1 LFAEIFNDRPE
12 PKKGLLKSPHKM
24 MKWMSDLEGKMG
36 VLHTKMKDM
45 QDNPVVHSHHT
56 PQGLIHKGHYAKK
69 VTASQKSEENEIISN
84 RHSPALIETVSDSGE
99 TKRSVLKSSKKMR
112 LWVNDLE
119 GKMGALHDQVKVMQ
133 DLPHVLSPPT
143 KVKTPS
149 VDPIPAPS
157 PPTARTPVP
166 PAKVQAKKSG
176 RSQMKGAIA
185 KMRAQLMAQAPSMS
199 PSSESLQGPIPAA
212 AGPFSAGLNPSRP
225 KQMKKKQPRV
235 GAEKTKAEKSKKIV
249 KAPVREV
256 KDPEVQQEELRV
268 LRENQRKDFKSFVKS
283 KRAQKPAAIDFD
295 LEVAYIPKCP
305 TQRDTGCT
313 TPGTVVSDLVH
324 TLPVSTVI
332 KASAKV
338 LLVKEELKGQD
349 EDGEGTSVEQSTD
362 SGKDSQATVKT
373 PHSDSNHQS
382 SMTDFKAVT
391 RAGCRP
397 QRDNDL
403 AFEGLGVEVG
413 TEESKQ
419 GHPDNFH
426 DEGEGEDNEEDW
438 EEESL
443 DPSMFLS
450 PFIFSEKKD
459 AASDGKE
466 VKDASENKQH
476 ESSEI
481 EAAYLA
487 LYAHMESVSTG
498 ANLISACEDVT
509 FGDEEVP
516 EGEDE
521 EEGEEIE
528 ETGEGIVQWIDVG
541 DDVEV
546 DEDEESDSSG
556 EGTPADTILST
567 LDLETLSVRLSSRS
581 EDDKTHSRNNQMILD
596 EIPLFYPSKREA
608 SSRSALDSV
617 DRDDKNDK
625 DDVITGISLE
635 SPLKRVWVPKTVDF
649 ALVVENLQVA
659 LTAEELRT
667 INWKKTLR
675 KTSRKVAE
683 ADILRRSLQVSL
695 GVEAFNDA
703 SNFLRTVAT
712 MQIEDSNTEDDEYLL
727 SQMEE
732 IVGAEGLQYMEEI
745 FTLITMEDDIERD
758 EIDASEIE
766 QKQEHEQKNKNK
778 NKNKDK
784 HKVDQKN

>member
-1 LFAEIFNDRPE
+1 
-12 PKKGLLKSPHKM
+12 M

-36 VLHTKMKDM
+36 VLHTKVKDM

-56 PQGLIHKGHYAKK
+56 PQGSIYKGHYAEK
-69 VTASQKSEENEIISN
+69 VTASQKSEENEIICN

-119 GKMGALHDQVKVMQ
+119 GKMGALHDQVKEMQ

-143 KVKTPS
+143 KIKTPS

-185 KMRAQLMAQAPSMS
+185 KMRAQLVAQAPSKS

-256 KDPEVQQEELRV
+256 KDPEVQQEELKV
-268 LRENQRKDFKSFVKS
+268 LREKQRKDFKSFVKS
-283 KRAQKPAAIDFD
+283 KRAQKPAATDFD

-305 TQRDTGCT
+305 TPRDIGCT

-324 TLPVSTVI
+324 TLPVSTVM
-332 KASAKV
+332 KANAKV
-338 LLVKEELKGQD
+338 PLVQDELKGQEE

-373 PHSDSNHQS
+373 PHSDSTLQS
-382 SMTDFKAVT
+382 SMADSKAVT

-397 QRDNDL
+397 QRGNDL
-403 AFEGLGVEVG
+403 AFEGLRIEVG
-413 TEESKQ
+413 AEESKK
-419 GHPDNFH
+419 GHSGNFD

-459 AASDGKE
+459 TASDGKE
-466 VKDASENKQH
+466 VKDAGENKQQ

-521 EEGEEIE
+521 EEGEVVE
-528 ETGEGIVQWIDVG
+528 ETEEGIVQWIDVG

-556 EGTPADTILST
+556 EGTPADTILSA

-596 EIPLFYPSKREA
+596 EIPLFYPSKRAA
-608 SSRSALDSV
+608 SSRLAQDSV

-625 DDVITGISLE
+625 DDVITGMSLE
-635 SPLKRVWVPKTVDF
+635 SPPKRVWVPKTVDF

-667 INWKKTLR
+667 INRKKTLR

-766 QKQEHEQKNKNK
+766 QKQEQEQKNKN
-778 NKNKDK
+778 K